1 MEIYSDTNLEVTAVC
16 IEGNEKN
23 GEEGV
28 EVIVEEGENEVC
40 KYLCARRKELIT
52 MVLRSE

>member
-1 MEIYSDTNLEVTAVC
+1 VEIYSDTNLEVTAVC